1 MSGLQNTV
9 RDEASCRRHGPR
21 RDRRARGP
29 GREGARPCRPGHAPR
44 LNPPLKK
51 ATMVSAPRLHTSA
64 AHPPAGDGNQAIKT
78 WPAVSLYL
86 LVAWLAAGGL
96 ILLQPITVQHFL
108 RFPQRVFG
116 GPEQGSGDS
125 RGPDR
130 STPVTRISEQV

>member
-1 MSGLQNTV
+1 
-9 RDEASCRRHGPR
+9 
-21 RDRRARGP
+21 
-29 GREGARPCRPGHAPR
+29 
-44 LNPPLKK
+44 
-51 ATMVSAPRLHTSA
+51 MVSAPRLHTSA

-125 RGPDR
+125 RGPGPLDPSNPNIR
-130 STPVTRISEQV
+130 AGLADCPPVRVQ

>member
-1 MSGLQNTV
+1 MSRLQNTV
-9 RDEASCRRHGPR
+9 RDE
-21 RDRRARGP
+21 
-29 GREGARPCRPGHAPR
+29 
-44 LNPPLKK
+44 

-96 ILLQPITVQHFL
+96 ILLQPITVQHYL

-125 RGPDR
+125 RGPGPLDPSNPNIR
-130 STPVTRISEQV
+130 AGLADCPPVRVQLTAGWPSP